1 MAEPLEFPNDPKA
14 PDLVEL
20 RNVRQTYDGGKTWT
34 IDGLNI
40 LLEDGKN
47 NFVSILGASG
57 CGKSTM
63 LRYISGIDDPTSGDV
78 LINGKKYVSGED
90 GRPVVGMVFQKYS
103 SFPWLT
109 VLENVALGLD
119 IQGVSEKEKV
129 AKAMD
134 MIQQVGLDGH
144 EHKYAQYP
152 ILSGGQLQRV
162 AIARSLLANPKI
174 LLMDEPFGALDI
186 NTRLDMQDMLNRI
199 MTEIPGMS
207 LVFVTHDIA
216 EAVYI
221 TDDIYIMQANPGR
234 IIDKFHVDLPF
245 ERDRSLKKTTKFKN
259 MVDEVEER
267 MEALARKKASKVKKG
282 SLSETEK

>member
-1 MAEPLEFPNDPKA
+1 MADAIDFPNDPKA
-14 PDLVEL
+14 EDLVEL

-34 IDGLNI
+34 IDGLNL

-57 CGKSTM
+57 CGKSTL
-63 LRYISGIDDPTSGDV
+63 LRYISGLQKPTSGDV
-78 LINGKKYVSGED
+78 FINGK
-90 GRPVVGMVFQKYS
+90 RPDKNTVVGMVFQKYS
-103 SFPWLT
+103 SFPWLS

-119 IQGVSEKEKV
+119 IQGVPEKERN

-162 AIARSLLANPKI
+162 AIARSLLANPRI

-186 NTRLDMQDMLNRI
+186 NTRADMQDMLNQI
-199 MTEIPGMS
+199 MVDIPGMS
-207 LVFVTHDIA
+207 IVFITHDIA
-216 EAVYI
+216 EAVYL

-245 ERDRSLKKTTKFKN
+245 ERDRSLKRGNKFKS
-259 MVDEVEER
+259 MVDDVEER
-267 MEALARKKASKVKKG
+267 MEALAVKNKKIVHIKKG
-282 SLSETEK
+282 GLVETAK